1 MKRFKDA
8 SLALV
13 LCGVVVAV
21 SRSAPA
27 IPGRADL
34 NLLPVPS
41 SITMPSGV
49 KYRIDAQFSVSA
61 GNRVGDRASKAAA
74 RFMARLAGRTGLFFE
89 QDFLAGRASGSRA
102 SLLCSHQRAGKLE
115 PNENES
121 YSLSVRTGGI
131 ELSSGT
137 DIGVI
142 RGLETLLQLLASDER
157 GYYFPV
163 VTIRDEPR
171 FTWRG
176 LMIDASRHFMPVEVV
191 KRNLDGMSAV
201 KMNVLHWHLSD
212 DQGFR
217 VECRSFPKLHMA
229 GSDGFYYSREEIT
242 DVIEYAADLGI
253 RVMPEFDIPGHSTS
267 WLAAYPEYAASA
279 GPFQIERR
287 FGVFDPVFNP
297 INEKTYAFFDR
308 FLGEMAALFPDRYV
322 HIGGDEVSGVAWNA
336 NPLIRKF
343 MAKRGLAD
351 NAGLQAY
358 FNNRI
363 LKILTKYGKKMV
375 GWDEVLQPGLPKDI
389 IIQSWR
395 GREAMVGAARDGYQA
410 LLANGYYIDLCQ
422 PAWEHYLNDPIA
434 EDSPLT
440 EAQKKLILGGEA
452 TMWAELVTAETVDS
466 RIWPRTAA
474 IAERL
479 WSPAAIRDVDDMYR
493 RLDIIS
499 RELEELG
506 LTHLKNQPMMLRR
519 LSAGEEIEPLKVL
532 ADVTEPL
539 KRYARHDQTV
549 YTSLSPFTRFVD
561 ACAPESEVARD
572 FSAAVDRFLKTRAP
586 KEAIEMSVELLAWR
600 GNHARLRHLI
610 ERSPVLFEITPL
622 SDALD
627 MASDK
632 AIQALDIIIS
642 GVNAPPDWSDS
653 SLAAIAEIKKPMA
666 HAELAVLPAIEKLI
680 RAASGR

>member
-1 MKRFKDA
+1 MMRLKPAF
-8 SLALV
+8 LALA
-13 LCGVVVAV
+13 LCGVVTAF
-21 SRSAPA
+21 PA
-27 IPGRADL
+27 HADF
-34 NLLPVPS
+34 NILPTPS
-41 SITMPSGV
+41 SITTPSGG
-49 KYRIDAQFSVSA
+49 KYRIDAQFSAMA
-61 GNRVGDRASKAAA
+61 GKRVGDRASRAVA
-74 RFMARLAGRTGLFFE
+74 RFMARLAGRTGLFFA
-89 QDFLAGRASGSRA
+89 QDFLSGRASVPRA
-102 SLLCSHQRAGKLE
+102 SLVCSHQREGKLE

-121 YSLSVRTGGI
+121 YSLSVRPEGI

-137 DIGVI
+137 DIGII
-142 RGLETLLQLLASDER
+142 RGLETLLQLLASDEG

-163 VTIRDEPR
+163 VTVRDEPR

-176 LMIDASRHFMPVEVV
+176 LMIDASRHFMPVEVI

-217 VECRSFPKLHMA
+217 VECRSFPKLHLA
-229 GSDGFYYSREEIT
+229 GSDGFYYSREEIK
-242 DVIEYAADLGI
+242 DIIEYAADLGI

-279 GPFQIERR
+279 GPFKIERG

-297 INEKTYAFFDR
+297 IDEKTYKFFDR
-308 FLGEMAALFPDRYV
+308 FLGEMAALFPDPYI

-343 MAKRGLAD
+343 KAQKGLAD

-363 LKILTKYGKKMV
+363 LRILTKYDKKMV

-389 IIQSWR
+389 VIQSWR
-395 GREAMVGAARDGYQA
+395 GRQAMVQAARDGYQA

-422 PAWEHYLNDPIA
+422 PAWEHYLNDPVA

-440 EAQKKLILGGEA
+440 EVQKKLILGGEA

-479 WSPAAIRDVDDMYR
+479 WSPAAVRDVDDMYR

-532 ADVTEPL
+532 ADLTEPL
-539 KRYARHDQTV
+539 KRYERHDQAA
-549 YTSLSPFTRFVD
+549 YTFLSPFTRFVD
-561 ACAPESEVARD
+561 ACAPESRAARD
-572 FSAAVDRFLKTRAP
+572 FSAAVDRFLKTRAT
-586 KEAIEMSVELLAWR
+586 AQAADMRSELLAWR
-600 GNHARLRHLI
+600 GNQVRLRHLI
-610 ERSPVLFEITPL
+610 DRSPVLFEIAPL
-622 SDALD
+622 SDALSL
-627 MASDK
+627 ASEK
-632 AIQALDIIIS
+632 AIQALDIIVS
-642 GVNAPPDWSDS
+642 GVRARPEWTEST
-653 SLAAIAEIKKPMA
+653 LAAIAEIKKPMA

-680 RAASGR
+680 QFASGR